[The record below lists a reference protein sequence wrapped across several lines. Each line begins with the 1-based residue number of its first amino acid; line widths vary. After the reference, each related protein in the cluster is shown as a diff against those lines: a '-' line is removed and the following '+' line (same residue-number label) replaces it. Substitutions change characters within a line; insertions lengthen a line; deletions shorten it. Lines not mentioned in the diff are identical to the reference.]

1 VSIPGGGQ
9 VAISIEIRSMAPDF
23 PIIEVVSVGHFSIE
37 DAMTARDA
45 AWELSLASGIH
56 NVLTDMTATTFAP
69 PAVDIVEFARGMTTF
84 GDPQQLRHAVV
95 SPDDPM
101 AATWIDLFATAE
113 ANRGLTARRF
123 HDRDSAIAWL
133 CDGA

>member
-1 VSIPGGGQ
+1 MS
-9 VAISIEIRSMAPDF
+9 
-23 PIIEVVSVGHFSIE
+23 
-37 DAMTARDA
+37 
-45 AWELSLASGIH
+45 
-56 NVLTDMTATTFAP
+56 ATTFAP

-95 SPDDPM
+95 SPDDPV

-123 HDRDSAIAWL
+123 HDRDAAIAWL
-133 CDGA
+133 CSGA